1 MNDDAVK
8 AAVGRFMKYV
18 NVAVQREMEKAV
30 RNAMAKG
37 KLRPSDS
44 CNAAV
49 TLSSDR
55 LELDVTIYS
64 RIEL

>member
-30 RNAMAKG
+30 RNAVASG
-37 KLRPSDS
+37 KLRVSDS
-44 CNAAV
+44 CSAAV
-49 TLSSDR
+49 TLSCDK
-55 LELDVTIYS
+55 LDLDVTIYS